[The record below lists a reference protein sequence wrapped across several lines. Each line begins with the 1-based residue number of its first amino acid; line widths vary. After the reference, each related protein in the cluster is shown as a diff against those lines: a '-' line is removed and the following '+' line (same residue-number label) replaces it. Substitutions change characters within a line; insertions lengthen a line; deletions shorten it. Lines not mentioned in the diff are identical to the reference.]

1 MQDQRTA
8 PRREVKIPGRL
19 LMPDCSVTLECLIV
33 DVSDA
38 GARVRTE
45 LALILPERVYLWRSD
60 TADLFDCEVRW
71 QLAKEAG
78 LSIVDSCGRQMRRA
92 LIGTPAAEKHHSRVA
107 RWIGEPDGEA

>member
-1 MQDQRTA
+1 
-8 PRREVKIPGRL
+8 
-19 LMPDCSVTLECLIV
+19 MPDCSITLECLIV

-45 LALILPERVYLWRSD
+45 LALILPEKVYLWRSD

-92 LIGTPAAEKHHSRVA
+92 LIGTPAADEHHSRVA
-107 RWIGEPDGEA
+107 RWIGEPDGEATTRNAPLVGKDRGR